1 MIDINRLW
9 GEKVEQFSTK
19 IRQIVRGDDDLYQEG
34 ILGLRE
40 GLLRNPY
47 ATDAYLISAVK
58 WAISHYRNRGVS
70 IDNGPKWEYTKK
82 LVDGTVRKYRK
93 DTLPVYIDELVS
105 EFELEFPD
113 YSFAPDILAEDRIC
127 AEKFYGLLNKE
138 EAELVDACNQTY
150 NGYFYNS
157 KARRKLG
164 MGRVTYNRIK
174 QSAYGKFIRAFGTD
188 EEVETLDERD
198 IYEYQGSYERM

>member
-1 MIDINRLW
+1 MAVDINRLW
-9 GEKVEQFSTK
+9 AEKAEQFSVK

-47 ATDAYLISAVK
+47 GTDSYLLSAIK
-58 WAISHYRNRGVS
+58 WAISHYRNKGVS
-70 IDNGPKWEYTKK
+70 IDNGPKWEYKKK
-82 LVDGTVRKYRK
+82 LVDGTVKTYKK
-93 DTLPVYIDELVS
+93 DMAPVYIDKLVS
-105 EFELEFPD
+105 DFELEFPD
-113 YSFAPDILAEDRIC
+113 YRVAPDILALDKIC

-138 EAELVDACNQTY
+138 EAELVDACNQTF

-188 EEVETLDERD
+188 EEVKILDQNVNEM
-198 IYEYQGSYERM
+198 YE